1 MSSLKFLVAAA
12 AAATLSLAFA
22 QGVPPKPAANPAVGA
37 GQRSTEGTPMGMTG
51 TPGGG
56 AMAQGTTTGSTAAS
70 ATAGGSMSTGATMST
85 GSGTRASSTMNSGGG
100 KHKQHAK
107 RKHHKAKADRG

>member
-12 AAATLSLAFA
+12 AAATLGLSFA
-22 QGVPPKPAANPAVGA
+22 QGVPPKPAANPAIGA
-37 GQRSTEGTPMGMTG
+37 GQRSTEGTPMGTTG

-56 AMAQGTTTGSTAAS
+56 AAMAQGTTTGSAAAS
-70 ATAGGSMSTGATMST
+70 ATASGSMTTMGT
-85 GSGTRASSTMNSGGG
+85 GTRASSTMNSSGG

-107 RKHHKAKADRG
+107 RKLHHKAKADRG